1 MKIDV
6 TDLED
11 SKKEVTVEIPEDVV
25 TRKINTAYRL
35 VGSVAKL
42 KGFRPGKVPR
52 DLLKTYFWNKIESE
66 VIKDLVP
73 EYFEK
78 AVAEKKL
85 QLIGQP
91 EFAGEFHVQ
100 ENAPLSFK
108 VIVTTWPRVELPPYW
123 GIEIEREKVE
133 VNEEDIQ
140 AVLKD
145 LQEQL
150 AKYQAITD
158 RPIREG
164 DLVIIDYEILDQ
176 ERQTLIDKKKDALI
190 IPGAQPFLPEF
201 SKKLIGL
208 TKGEEREYEVDF
220 PPDYPNNRW
229 AGKKFS
235 FKLVV
240 KEIKEKVLPEIDDDF
255 AKDWELDSLA
265 SLKEQVAEKIKKMR
279 EEEAKAKM
287 ADSLLYKLLAQTSIT
302 PPQALIEEETD
313 DLVYDLELQ
322 LLAQGQ
328 VLDQAK
334 ENLAK
339 VREHLRETAVRNV
352 KVAIILHEIAL
363 REGIEVTPAEIDH
376 QIQLLA
382 RQYNKSPEE
391 MSKKLSK
398 AKIERNIRERKTID
412 FLLEQAQLR

>member
-100 ENAPLSFK
+100 EHAPLSFK
-108 VIVTTWPRVELPPYW
+108 VIVTTWPRVELPPYR

-133 VNEEDIQ
+133 VTEEDIQ
-140 AVLKD
+140 AALKD
-145 LQEQL
+145 LQEQH
-150 AKYQAITD
+150 ARYQAITD

-176 ERQTLIDKKKDALI
+176 EGQTLIYKKKDALI

-201 SKKLIGL
+201 SQKLIGL

-255 AKDWELDSLA
+255 AKDWEFDSLT

-279 EEEAKAKM
+279 EGEAKTKM
-287 ADSLLYKLLAQTSIT
+287 ADSLLHKLLAQTSIT

-313 DLVYDLELQ
+313 ELVYDLELQ

-352 KVAIILHEIAL
+352 KVAIILQEIAL

-398 AKIERNIRERKTID
+398 AKIERNIQERKTID